1 MPQQIFQFSGALSS
15 KSKADLL
22 ELAQALG
29 VSLENARN
37 NGDRC
42 ECIQAHLN
50 NNPALKTDPKFAG
63 LYGRTR
69 GQKRAHP
76 TSTTTP
82 NENIPPPPDVESSMH
97 PPATRRRLDVDGHW
111 QPSSHHATDSEMNQP
126 IAGPSHI
133 PMTTHGTND
142 NNLLPPNDG
151 NHDVRGNIPHYS
163 YNHHFYTGM
172 FPYHHTD

>member
-1 MPQQIFQFSGALSS
+1 MQLGGEKSGKLLVLLLVLHCGPTVAFSGALSS

-42 ECIQAHLN
+42 IHVDKNAHIQ
-50 NNPALKTDPKFAG
+50 PAQQRQT
-63 LYGRTR
+63 
-69 GQKRAHP
+69 
-76 TSTTTP
+76 
-82 NENIPPPPDVESSMH
+82 ENVPPLPDVESSMH
-97 PPATRRRLDVDGHW
+97 PPATRRRLDAHW

-133 PMTTHGTND
+133 PVMTHGTND
-142 NNLLPPNDG
+142 NNLLPPNDA
-151 NHDVRGNIPHYS
+151 NHDVRGLNIPHFS
-163 YNHHFYTGM
+163 YNHHFNM
-172 FPYHHTD
+172 FPYHHAD